1 MRVSA
6 LIKHRLSAL
15 LATGF
20 VGLALVVAGC
30 GSATGKSSHA
40 PAHHSA
46 PTSATSGHHA
56 PPASASSGATAGIP
70 QGNGGDQDPDNNGGP
85 SDGDG
90 NI

>member
-1 MRVSA
+1 MAISA

-20 VGLALVVAGC
+20 VGVALVVAGC
-30 GSATGKSSHA
+30 GGSSGKSSHA
-40 PAHHSA
+40 TAHHSA
-46 PTSATSGHHA
+46 PKSTTSGHHA
-56 PPASASSGATAGIP
+56 PSTSASSGATAGIP

-90 NI
+90 NV